1 MGSGG
6 VAIAALPTVICL
18 KVPFSDGLGGNF
30 ALLVPFLLCFSLLF
44 GSLQGCVNSIHDP
57 DLDAPALPDDPDS
70 LYHILPGK
78 WYILG
83 EMWLDNSGRFFRGL
97 WGDYWSHFTADSL
110 FITTKIYTVHTY
122 PETGESYG
130 EWVLATCKRYAYQFR
145 RPDTLLINDQPFQL
159 LRAEINMVGFRG
171 QLGIVRQENLFQI
184 ASLTE
189 NVIQVASRVRV
200 PAVLGAETRHAAL
213 GKSLVKLVFYRA
225 CSEGKHDSAIA
236 ITSRASSSACS

>member
-1 MGSGG
+1 MNPFYTQNRAERSLKRGSG
-6 VAIAALPTVICL
+6 
-18 KVPFSDGLGGNF
+18 GGNF

-159 LRAEINMVGFRG
+159 LRCDDDSLKFLLVGQHEG
-171 QLGIVRQENLFQI
+171 MSMQKV
-184 ASLTE
+184 
-189 NVIQVASRVRV
+189 
-200 PAVLGAETRHAAL
+200 
-213 GKSLVKLVFYRA
+213 
-225 CSEGKHDSAIA
+225 SEDVGLN
-236 ITSRASSSACS
+236 R